1 MPGPGPDPA
10 LLARL
15 RELARGQG
23 LDPALAEAA
32 LDPVRLVAPELL
44 ELLRFTT
51 EMLDGHASG
60 NLAAKAPAD
69 AASRAAA
76 ARRAYSHK
84 SAKQAP
90 PEPDEEG

>member
-1 MPGPGPDPA
+1 V
-10 LLARL
+10 
-15 RELARGQG
+15 REQG

-32 LDPVRLVAPELL
+32 LDPERLVAPELL

-51 EMLDGHASG
+51 EMLDKHASD

-76 ARRAYSHK
+76 RRAYSHK

-90 PEPDEEG
+90 SEPDEEG